1 MEKGSRSLSIKTSGK
16 PKNRFKIGQIVDAEI
31 VGGKDNNLLVN
42 IDGTIYE
49 ALTSQRIT
57 EKKIKLLVKQL
68 TPQLVLKIVSP
79 ENRKVEFKKLNQ
91 QFIVEDERRTILEAL
106 KTIENALKSNDRL
119 KVIKGIAKLNTISLP
134 KETKSVLERVE
145 KQLIKERLFNKDLL
159 NNLYKELE
167 KRLYTQD
174 LRKLTIIFKNML
186 KTIKTD
192 RNDRENHYIK
202 VPLIISSKSEEL
214 YIKKEPNSLSLIL
227 KTSDSGI
234 VQIEAT
240 LCNTLSITM
249 FFSKPSLY
257 KHILSKGEE
266 LKKLLGGIDLSLN
279 LMDGEPIFIEKQLNI
294 KI

>member
-16 PKNRFKIGQIVDAEI
+16 SKNRFKIGQIVDAEI
-31 VGGKDNNLLVN
+31 VGGEDNNLLVN

-91 QFIVEDERRTILEAL
+91 QFTVEDERRTILEAL

-134 KETKSVLERVE
+134 KETKSVLEKVE
-145 KQLIKERLFNKDLL
+145 KQLIKERFFDKDLL
-159 NNLYKELE
+159 NNLCKELE

-240 LCNTLSITM
+240 LYNTLSITM

-279 LMDGEPIFIEKQLNI
+279 LMNGEPIFIEKQLNI